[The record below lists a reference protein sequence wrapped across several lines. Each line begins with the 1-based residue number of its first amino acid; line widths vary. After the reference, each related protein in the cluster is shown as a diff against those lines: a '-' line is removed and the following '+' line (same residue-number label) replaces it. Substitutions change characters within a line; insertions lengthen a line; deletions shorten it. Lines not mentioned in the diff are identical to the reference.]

1 MGSCSS
7 KSSSSPLPPSAEMPS
22 GGIDVVKKSTASSS
36 ADAEKHPVNHTSGEG
51 GSTWSQLYSAGVMRV
66 NEHYTKECECG
77 KFYRNN

>member
-7 KSSSSPLPPSAEMPS
+7 KSSSAEMPS
-22 GGIDVVKKSTASSS
+22 DGIDSAKKSAAVTAAASFS
-36 ADAEKHPVNHTSGEG
+36 ADAEKHSANNAGGAG

-66 NEHYTKECECG
+66 NDHYTKECECG